1 MLDLQYSHV
10 SQAMCLMTADSDI
23 LVGMLLLAKIL
34 KKKKMLQTLL
44 GSSLPGGAHSSRWWG
59 GKTVIGATSADY
71 KLDGLA
77 LVEM

>member
-1 MLDLQYSHV
+1 
-10 SQAMCLMTADSDI
+10 MCLMTADSDI

-34 KKKKMLQTLL
+34 KKKKMLQTLS
-44 GSSLPGGAHSSRWWG
+44 GSFPSLAGAHSSRWWG

>member
-44 GSSLPGGAHSSRWWG
+44 GRFPSLAGHTVPGGGEA
-59 GKTVIGATSADY
+59 KP
-71 KLDGLA
+71 
-77 LVEM
+77 